1 MVLHPQVERWN
12 HRHLPDPRLLMD
24 GDNFLPCQI
33 AARRGRESIA
43 RMLLPSNP
51 ITSLFDDNDLNLLG
65 PPTLAAIA
73 GAVLR
78 GTLANDL
85 GALMQEQ
92 EDPVST
98 STGDAGSSV
107 DAATAAL
114 AAPSEQLADGEG
126 TEEESLSAASA
137 AALVVE
143 EASTET
149 TDDVPKSLA
158 ANSIASMSS
167 AGDRVCDVCFDA
179 ATQVRLAPCS
189 HELCLS
195 CCKSLLDMNSRCVM
209 VCPFCR
215 GGVRHLMPVCQP
227 VERSVAMVAAAT
239 PFPPEPAV
247 ALSSNQLVL

>member
-1 MVLHPQVERWN
+1 
-12 HRHLPDPRLLMD
+12 MD

-33 AARRGRESIA
+33 AARRGRDSIA

-51 ITSLFDDNDLNLLG
+51 ITSLFGENDLNLLG

-78 GTLANDL
+78 ATLDKDL
-85 GALMQEQ
+85 AVLMQEQ
-92 EDPVST
+92 EEPVST
-98 STGDAGSSV
+98 STGDAGSGV
-107 DAATAAL
+107 NAG
-114 AAPSEQLADGEG
+114 PSKQGSEA
-126 TEEESLSAASA
+126 ESLSAGSVPTV
-137 AALVVE
+137 VVE

-149 TDDVPKSLA
+149 ADDVPESPI

-179 ATQVRLAPCS
+179 TTQVRLAPCS

-215 GGVRHLMPVCQP
+215 GGVGHFMPVCEP
-227 VERSVAMVAAAT
+227 VEPSGVVAVAGAAA
-239 PFPPEPAV
+239 PFFPEPVV
-247 ALSSNQLVL
+247 ALTSNQLVL

>member
-1 MVLHPQVERWN
+1 
-12 HRHLPDPRLLMD
+12 
-24 GDNFLPCQI
+24 
-33 AARRGRESIA
+33 
-43 RMLLPSNP
+43 MLLPSNP

-114 AAPSEQLADGEG
+114 AAPTEQLADGEG
-126 TEEESLSAASA
+126 TEEVSLSAA

-167 AGDRVCDVCFDA
+167 AGDRVCDVCFDG

-209 VCPFCR
+209 MCPFCR
-215 GGVRHLMPVCQP
+215 GGVGHFMPVCAP
-227 VERSVAMVAAAT
+227 VKPSGVVAVAGAAV
-239 PFPPEPAV
+239 PFFPEPAV
-247 ALSSNQLVL
+247 ALTSNQWLL

>member
-1 MVLHPQVERWN
+1 
-12 HRHLPDPRLLMD
+12 
-24 GDNFLPCQI
+24 
-33 AARRGRESIA
+33 
-43 RMLLPSNP
+43 MLLPSNP
-51 ITSLFDDNDLNLLG
+51 ITSLFDENDLNLLG

-78 GTLANDL
+78 GTLAKDL

-92 EDPVST
+92 EEPVST

-107 DAATAAL
+107 DAAAAAAL

-126 TEEESLSAASA
+126 TEEESLSAAPA

-149 TDDVPKSLA
+149 TDDVPNSLA

-179 ATQVRLAPCS
+179 ATQARLAPCS

-227 VERSVAMVAAAT
+227 VERFGAVGVAAAAT
-239 PFPPEPAV
+239 PLFPEPAV
-247 ALSSNQLVL
+247 VLTSNQLVL